1 MATWILGGI
10 VDIEKIVAVYLKI
23 RDEKHRV
30 AQEALKRD
38 AELKAKMA
46 RLEAEIQRELNR
58 LNVQSVRTGAGTAFQ
73 KLEVKPSC
81 KDWGMLDAWAQAEG
95 VPPSEVFEKRLS
107 RKFVTDYMAAH
118 DGETPAPVTV
128 HRELTVHVRR
138 GD

>member
-1 MATWILGGI
+1 M
-10 VDIEKIVAVYLKI
+10 DIEKIVAVYVKI
-23 RDEKHRV
+23 RDEKSRV
-30 AQEALKRD
+30 KQEADKRC
-38 AELKAKMA
+38 AELQAKLA

-73 KLEVKPSC
+73 KLEIKPSC
-81 KDWGMLDAWAQAEG
+81 KDWGLLDAWAQAEG

>member
-1 MATWILGGI
+1 M
-10 VDIEKIVAVYLKI
+10 DIEKIVDVYVRI
-23 RDEKHRV
+23 RDEKSRV
-30 AQEALKRD
+30 KQEADKRC
-38 AELKAKMA
+38 AELQAKLA

-58 LNVQSVRTGAGTAFQ
+58 LNVQSVRTGSGTAFQ
-73 KLEVKPSC
+73 KLEIKPSC
-81 KDWGMLDAWAQAEG
+81 RDWGLLDAWTQAEG
-95 VPPSEVFEKRLS
+95 IPPSEIFEKRLS

>member
-1 MATWILGGI
+1 M
-10 VDIEKIVAVYLKI
+10 DIEKIVAVYVKI
-23 RDEKHRV
+23 RDEKSRV
-30 AQEALKRD
+30 KQEADKRC
-38 AELKAKMA
+38 AELQAKLA

-58 LNVQSVRTGAGTAFQ
+58 LNVQSVRTGSGTAFQ
-73 KLEVKPSC
+73 KLEIKPSC
-81 KDWGMLDAWAQAEG
+81 RDWGLLDAWTQAEG
-95 VPPSEVFEKRLS
+95 ILPSEIFEKRLS

>member
-1 MATWILGGI
+1 M
-10 VDIEKIVAVYLKI
+10 DIEKIVAVYVKI
-23 RDEKHRV
+23 RDEKSRV
-30 AQEALKRD
+30 KQEADKRC
-38 AELKAKMA
+38 AELQAKLA

-58 LNVQSVRTGAGTAFQ
+58 LNVQSVRTGSGTAFQ
-73 KLEVKPSC
+73 KLEIKPSC
-81 KDWGMLDAWAQAEG
+81 RDWGLLDAWTQAEG
-95 VPPSEVFEKRLS
+95 IPPSEIFEKRLS

>member
-1 MATWILGGI
+1 M
-10 VDIEKIVAVYLKI
+10 DIEKIVSVYVKI
-23 RDEKHRV
+23 RDEKSRIKQD
-30 AQEALKRD
+30 ADKRCT
-38 AELKAKMA
+38 ELQAKLG

-58 LNVQSVRTGAGTAFQ
+58 LNVQSVRTGSGTAFQ
-73 KLEVKPSC
+73 KLEIKPSC
-81 KDWGMLDAWAQAEG
+81 RDWGLLDAWTQAEG
-95 VPPSEVFEKRLS
+95 IPPSGIFEKRLS